1 MLKVLRRDQEP
12 CANFQGA
19 ILLYKVNPA
28 IDRWTK
34 PSSSGCKPCHQTKM
48 NKAMVYSTLLCGQWR
63 GLLPD
68 SLMENG
74 RFVPT
79 LLYAMQNA

>member
-1 MLKVLRRDQEP
+1 
-12 CANFQGA
+12 
-19 ILLYKVNPA
+19 
-28 IDRWTK
+28 
-34 PSSSGCKPCHQTKM
+34 M